1 MFVQTGNATA
11 NHHFDNP
18 DRRDAMHR
26 VSTMMH
32 RVSTMMHRVSTMT
45 HRVSTMTHR
54 VSTMTDRVSPPNHPM
69 TMAKQFVPG
78 AAKLKFILRDCLS
91 FNILINICQT
101 K

>member
-11 NHHFDNP
+11 NHHNPDNP

-32 RVSTMMHRVSTMT
+32 RVSTLMHRVSTLT

-54 VSTMTDRVSPPNHPM
+54 VSTPNHPM
-69 TMAKQFVPG
+69 TIAKQFATG
-78 AAKLKFILRDCLS
+78 AAKLKMQNVRRNQS
-91 FNILINICQT
+91 
-101 K
+101 